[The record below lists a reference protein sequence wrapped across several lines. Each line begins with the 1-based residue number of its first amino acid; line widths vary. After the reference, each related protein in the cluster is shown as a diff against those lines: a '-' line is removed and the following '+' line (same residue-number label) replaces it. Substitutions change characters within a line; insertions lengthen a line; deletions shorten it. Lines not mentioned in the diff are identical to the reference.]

1 MVWVQA
7 LSLGRQTLRRTIS
20 QVYPTDP
27 KRPLL
32 RPFIT
37 FFFKQ
42 EDLMAAKLRQPSF
55 TPLWWWQLAYW
66 HNPIAIVALQVNLKY
81 KLLQSR
87 LIYPLAFGLDFGLIV
102 RLLSLVHSRK

>member
-42 EDLMAAKLRQPSF
+42 EDLLAAKLRQPSIAS
-55 TPLWWWQLAYW
+55 LGGW
-66 HNPIAIVALQVNLKY
+66 HIGII
-81 KLLQSR
+81 LLQ
-87 LIYPLAFGLDFGLIV
+87 
-102 RLLSLVHSRK
+102 LLRSWKDNQTVPITIDLPI